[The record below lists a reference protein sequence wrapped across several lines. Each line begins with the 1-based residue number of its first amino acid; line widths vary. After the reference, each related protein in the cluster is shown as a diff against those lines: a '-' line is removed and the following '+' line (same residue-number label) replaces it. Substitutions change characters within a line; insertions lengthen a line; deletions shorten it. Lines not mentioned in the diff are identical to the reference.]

1 MPMMRAPGLFA
12 LTAVARPAM
21 SPPPPMATRI
31 RLDVRKLLENF
42 EAHRALS
49 RHHGRI
55 GEGMEIDTTGKF
67 SECDRLAIR
76 FVPERADDAGLGAPS
91 ANLLDLLGAHR
102 LRREDSRW
110 NARETGRTRHRE
122 PVVAA
127 GGRNDSFGQH
137 LARRG

>member
-1 MPMMRAPGLFA
+1 MPMMRA
-12 LTAVARPAM
+12 RPL
-21 SPPPPMATRI
+21 
-31 RLDVRKLLENF
+31 RLDRRGEARDESAAADGDEDRLDIRKLLENF

-110 NARETGRTRHRE
+110 NARETGRTRHGE